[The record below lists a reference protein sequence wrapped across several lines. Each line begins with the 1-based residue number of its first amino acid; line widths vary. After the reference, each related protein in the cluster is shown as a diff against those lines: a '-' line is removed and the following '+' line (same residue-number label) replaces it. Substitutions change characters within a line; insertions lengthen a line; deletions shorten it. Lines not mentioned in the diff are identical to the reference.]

1 MQSERV
7 QICSKNLLQ
16 KGFCAS
22 WFVPLQTEASVDDI
36 TFLFAK
42 YMVSDEDTEF
52 PLLNA
57 AFSTLKNNEDECMFV
72 FMRRYTNKALGILRS
87 TRPLYSSR
95 EKTLLRQLGQTPQWN
110 IPVWTWTETDT
121 QFEQTMDEQ
130 CRHRRIKGPCMGLWC
145 YR

>member
-7 QICSKNLLQ
+7 QICSKKLLQ

-36 TFLFAK
+36 TLLFAK
-42 YMVSDEDTEF
+42 YMVSDEDTGF

-57 AFSTLKNNEDECMFV
+57 AFSTLKNHGDECMFV

-95 EKTLLRQLGQTPQWN
+95 EKTLLRQLGQNPQWN
-110 IPVWTWTETDT
+110 LPVWTWTETDT
-121 QFEQTMDEQ
+121 HFEQTMEEQ
-130 CRHRRIKGPCMGLWC
+130 CRNRRIKGHCMGLWC

>member
-7 QICSKNLLQ
+7 QICSRKLLQ

-36 TFLFAK
+36 PLLFAK
-42 YMVSDEDTEF
+42 FMMSNEETDF

-57 AFSTLKNNEDECMFV
+57 AFATLKNNPDDCMFV
-72 FMRRYTNKALGILRS
+72 FMRRYTTKALGILRS
-87 TRPLYSSR
+87 NKPMYTPQ
-95 EKTLLRQLGQTPQWN
+95 EKRLLQQLGQDPHWN
-110 IPVWTWTETDT
+110 VPVWTWTESDHR
-121 QFEQTMDEQ
+121 FEQTMEEQ
-130 CRHRRIKGPCMGLWC
+130 CRNRRINGHCMGLWC